1 MTTSY
6 TDCNDYVLRSDG
18 MGIPKDEG
26 NRDYQDFLVWIAEG
40 NVALLPAPPTVEDIV
55 VRFLPQL
62 QAWIDGIA
70 KQNGYD
76 TALSCISYVGSSVAQ
91 WDADAKAMLA
101 YRDALWTWAYSQQ
114 ATLAAMT
121 SEALAALTVEE
132 IIAQAPT
139 AAASGWVV
147 HGGTP

>member
-1 MTTSY
+1 MFKQTENPDIIIDLTT
-6 TDCNDYVLRSDG
+6 G
-18 MGIPKDEG
+18 AFIPRGNALWPQDEASI
-26 NRDYQDFLVWIAEG
+26 QP
-40 NVALLPAPPTVEDIV
+40 LPPPTVADIV
-55 VRFLPQL
+55 ARFLPQL

-76 TALSCISYVGSSVAQ
+76 TALSCVSYVGSSVTQ

-101 YRDALWTWAYSQQ
+101 YRDALWTWAYGQQ
-114 ATLAAMT
+114 VTLASMT
-121 SEALAALTVEE
+121 PAALAALTVEE

-147 HGGTP
+147 HGGAP